1 MKTNQVLPALLFA
14 ICYVATD
21 APLAQTTAVGQ
32 AQPSLVGSWLVTV
45 EGDAATRTL
54 IVTEEAPTSDGAL
67 LQAQYG
73 MMAQG
78 QSPISAR
85 MLRVSDQ
92 RQLVLVT
99 QAGTRITATETS
111 DGTFKGTFTL
121 KNGGVKEVA
130 IARISEEMRQQL
142 AQAGPTPALQK
153 SEVNAP
159 SSYIRTTRDGV
170 AIDGHDAVAYF
181 TKKIRIKG
189 STEYTHEWGGA
200 KWLFS
205 SADHRDL
212 FIASPEKFAP
222 QYGGYCAY
230 GIASGYISR
239 KVGYE
244 DTWNIYDGKLYMFPD
259 RGAQS
264 AWFSQGGYSNVRWAD
279 QNWPKLRE
287 ILESR
292 PTRRTKGAS

>member
-1 MKTNQVLPALLFA
+1 MKTKQVLLVLLFA
-14 ICYVATD
+14 ICGATTN
-21 APLAQTTAVGQ
+21 ASMAQTTSVAP
-32 AQPSLVGSWLVTV
+32 ARPSLVGSWLVTV

-73 MMAQG
+73 MTTQG

-99 QAGTRITATETS
+99 QAGTRIAATETS

-130 IARISEEMRQQL
+130 IARISEEMRRQL
-142 AQAGPTPALQK
+142 AQAGPTLALQK
-153 SEVNAP
+153 SEPNAP
-159 SSYIRTTRDGV
+159 SSHIRTTRDGV

-181 TKKIRIKG
+181 TKKAAIKG
-189 STEYTHEWGGA
+189 SAEYTFEWEGA
-200 KWLFS
+200 KWLFT

-212 FIASPEKFAP
+212 FIANPQKYAP

-230 GIASGYISR
+230 GIATGYISR
-239 KVGYE
+239 KVGYI
-244 DTWNIYDGKLYMFPD
+244 DTWNIYEDKLYMFPD
-259 RGAQS
+259 RDAQS
-264 AWFSQGGYSNVRWAD
+264 AWFSKGGFSNVRWAD

-287 ILESR
+287 TLESR
-292 PTRRTKGAS
+292 PSRRTKGAS